1 MGLFDK
7 KEDKDISMDNT
18 PLAPEDKEPGVMEVR
33 SIFGVG
39 YSCIVMGMVSEGSF
53 SVGDDVTI
61 YHADG
66 STTETAISR
75 IEIGLNEMTDIAAK
89 GRSASFSF
97 EGIKKAEIQPG
108 AIVKNK
114 R

>member
-7 KEDKDISMDNT
+7 KEDKDISMGN
-18 PLAPEDKEPGVMEVR
+18 APVTSEDKEQGVMEVK
-33 SIFGVG
+33 SIFGAG
-39 YSCIVMGMVSEGSF
+39 PYCIVMGMVSEGSF
-53 SVGDDVTI
+53 SVGDDVTV

-66 STTETAISR
+66 STTETTISR
-75 IEIGLNEMTDIAAK
+75 IEVGLNEMTDIASK

-97 EGIKKAEIQPG
+97 ENVSKFSIQPG
-108 AIVKNK
+108 AIVKNT